1 MLSARVFKI
10 VFHWLFIKFFT
21 KKRKKKQFKM
31 TSSDF
36 SITTSNSEIS
46 FNTAIERSVNRKRR
60 SRATD
65 TLVATAT
72 ALLKLLG
79 VNQTSRNRKSKK
91 DKVRD
96 LCLLFFFFLRH
107 YTWIEQKRRTCRQRR
122 GIFRINTKKTKKLSK
137 FLDRK
142 LLD

>member
-1 MLSARVFKI
+1 
-10 VFHWLFIKFFT
+10 
-21 KKRKKKQFKM
+21 M

-36 SITTSNSEIS
+36 SITTTNSEIS

-79 VNQTSRNRKSKK
+79 VNQTSRKNKSKK
-91 DKVRD
+91 DKVRGSF
-96 LCLLFFFFLRH
+96 LLLFYDTL
-107 YTWIEQKRRTCRQRR
+107 YT
-122 GIFRINTKKTKKLSK
+122 
-137 FLDRK
+137 
-142 LLD
+142 